1 MSSESYYHT
10 LDWARTRIQ
19 QINYFSI
26 NFKKTFLSI
35 FDDDNSGTVDYKELI
50 IGLETFKESSMD
62 EKLKVFMELCD
73 DDGNGK
79 VDEPELYNIL
89 KQNIFNH
96 DDKIKLKQ
104 TVRQIFKEND
114 LDGDGNL
121 DRDELY
127 TAITKN
133 MTLRGLLEESIRSVK
148 RVD

>member
-1 MSSESYYHT
+1 M
-10 LDWARTRIQ
+10 
-19 QINYFSI
+19 
-26 NFKKTFLSI
+26 
-35 FDDDNSGTVDYKELI
+35 
-50 IGLETFKESSMD
+50 
-62 EKLKVFMELCD
+62 
-73 DDGNGK
+73 
-79 VDEPELYNIL
+79 

-104 TVRQIFKEND
+104 PVKQIFKEND